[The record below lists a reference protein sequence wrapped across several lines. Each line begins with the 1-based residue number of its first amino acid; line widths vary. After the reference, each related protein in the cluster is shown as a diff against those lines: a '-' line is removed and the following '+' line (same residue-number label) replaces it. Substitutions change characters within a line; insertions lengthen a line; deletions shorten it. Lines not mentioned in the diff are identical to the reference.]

1 MNITVCIAT
10 FNGEK
15 YIKKQIISI
24 LNQINSNDEIVIS
37 DDSSTDD
44 TINIIK
50 NINDS
55 RIKLFQNNKFYNPIY
70 NFENA
75 IKKSTGDIIVLSD
88 QDDIWLNNKI
98 KIIKE
103 RFRNKIEDIYTLMM
117 NGYIIDK
124 TGKVINDSIYS
135 YNGSGKGIIKNIIKN
150 TYMGCSMAFTRKSL
164 DVLLPFPK
172 NIPMHD
178 SWIGILSEI
187 FGEVK
192 FDNRKSIK
200 YRIHDSNQ
208 SLTKTNLNKKIYWRY
223 HLVKELIKR
232 YINIKFN

>member
-15 YIKKQIISI
+15 YIKKQLISI
-24 LNQINSNDEIVIS
+24 LKQIGSNDEIIIS
-37 DDSSTDD
+37 DDSSTDN
-44 TINIIK
+44 TINIIN

-55 RIKLFQNNKFYNPIY
+55 RIKLFKNNKFYNPIY

-98 KIIKE
+98 EIIRK
-103 RFRNKIEDIYTLMM
+103 RFKDKVDDIYTLMM

-124 TGKVINDSIYS
+124 TGKVIYDSIYE
-135 YNGSGKGIIKNIIKN
+135 YNGSGRGIIKNILKN
-150 TYMGCSMAFTRKSL
+150 TYMGCSMAFTRRSL
-164 DVLLPFPK
+164 DVLLPFPE

-192 FDNRKSIK
+192 FDTRKTIK
-200 YRIHDSNQ
+200 YRIHDNNQ
-208 SLTKTNLNKKIYWRY
+208 SLINTNLNKKIYWRY

-232 YINIKFN
+232 YKNIKLS